1 MGGTEI
7 SVQRLLIIKHLNVYG
22 NENKSQIYLHSVWI
36 GLCVVFPKQIMVYF
50 VKIISSLHDKEIKD
64 F

>member
-22 NENKSQIYLHSVWI
+22 NEKYSGSR
-36 GLCVVFPKQIMVYF
+36 VFPKQIMVYF